1 MELLLG
7 TENLKY
13 LAFGQYLHE
22 LIVILLLNLLDLDV
36 ELVLML
42 NGITA
47 GRIVAGVT
55 MAVAAHLVEQHTLL
69 AQHLT
74 IDREKG
80 RCLLW

>member
-7 TENLKY
+7 TENLEN

-42 NGITA
+42 NGIISS
-47 GRIVAGVT
+47 G
-55 MAVAAHLVEQHTLL
+55 AACSPEPADGAASVYSTTLYGSM
-69 AQHLT
+69 
-74 IDREKG
+74 I
-80 RCLLW
+80 